1 MPTAAETSAANGNR
15 IRRSREAVV
24 QATNTE
30 PAELPRQMAVRRRR
44 PTIGYRISSNR
55 RNTTSSNHN
64 HTTSRKRVARA
75 AVPPCWVTEA
85 SRPTTR
91 MQQLCHIIS
100 ITSHNSSSI
109 TAAITSS
116 RRCRI
121 ITISHSSSSSRVTNL
136 RRMLACAQT
145 ATPIIISKMMGTVA
159 TAACRIIAEGTRIFR
174 AALGHRISRGVTR
187 GEEKTTWIAAVALC
201 TAAVVGVSGRAT

>member
-15 IRRSREAVV
+15 IRRYREAVV
-24 QATNTE
+24 PATNTE

-55 RNTTSSNHN
+55 RSTTSSNHN

-109 TAAITSS
+109 PSS

-174 AALGHRISRGVTR
+174 AAHGHRINRGVTR